1 MLDRAF
7 KLLSSLKL
15 TVVLLGFSIV
25 LVFVGTLAQ
34 VDEGLYQA
42 QTRYFKSFLI
52 FWSPRGS
59 GFSLPVFP
67 GGYLI
72 GTILLANLLSAHIS
86 RFKWSRKK
94 IGIFTI
100 HAGLI
105 LLLVGQLLTDS
116 LSNESAMRLAEG
128 QALNYSQDFR
138 ANELAIIDSSDP
150 KQDRVVAIPDT
161 LVMKQREIRPAELP
175 FTLRVLNYWEN
186 SALFDSPTNRAFTVG
201 ATKGYGTSAYLM
213 PLKPTV
219 SMEDRNI
226 PSAVVEVL
234 SPEGSLGTWLLS
246 AQTGTPQGFDYKG
259 KPYRLALRFTR
270 YYKPFSLKLESF
282 THERYRGTDIPKN
295 FASVVRLQRPA
306 TGEDREVKIF
316 MNNPLRYNGET
327 YYQAGF
333 DKNNDNL
340 TRKITILQV
349 VHNPSW
355 LTPYFSCAL
364 VALGLIIQFGQH
376 LLGFIQ
382 KRRTA

>member
-1 MLDRAF
+1 MLDGLFRF
-7 KLLSSLKL
+7 LSSLKL
-15 TVVLLGFSIV
+15 TVVLLGLAIV

-34 VDEGLYQA
+34 VNEGLYQA

-52 FWSPRGS
+52 FWSPKGS

-72 GTILLANLLSAHIS
+72 GTVLLANLLSAHVS

-94 IGIFTI
+94 IGIFAT

-105 LLLVGQLLTDS
+105 LLLMGQLLTDA
-116 LSNESAMRLAEG
+116 LSTESAMRLAEG

-138 ANELAIIDSSDP
+138 ANELAIIDTSDA
-150 KQDRVVAIPDT
+150 KQDRVVVIPDS
-161 LVMKQREIRPAELP
+161 LVMKQREIRPAEVP
-175 FTLRVLNYWEN
+175 FTVRVLQYWEN
-186 SALFDSPTNRAFTVG
+186 SALFDSPTNGAFTVG
-201 ATKGYGTSAYLM
+201 ATKGYGTSAYLLPM
-213 PLKPTV
+213 KTTV
-219 SMEDRNI
+219 SMDDRNI
-226 PSAVVEVL
+226 PSALVEIV

-246 AQTGTPQGFDYKG
+246 AQTGSPQGFDYKG

-295 FASVVRLQRPA
+295 FASVVRLQRPE

-349 VHNPSW
+349 VRNPGW

-364 VALGLIIQFGQH
+364 VALGLVIQFGQH
-376 LLGFIQ
+376 LVGFIQ
-382 KRRTA
+382 KRRAA